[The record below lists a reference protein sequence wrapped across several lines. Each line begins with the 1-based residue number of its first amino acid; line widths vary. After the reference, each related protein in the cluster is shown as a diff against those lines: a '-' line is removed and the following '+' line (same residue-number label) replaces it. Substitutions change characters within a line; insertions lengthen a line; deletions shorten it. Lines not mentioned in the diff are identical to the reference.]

1 MNKKLGL
8 VKLIGFIGV
17 GLGML
22 STLVSNYAQEK
33 QMEETIEEKVNE
45 ALAKREEEES
55 E

>member
-1 MNKKLGL
+1 MKKVGL
-8 VKLIGFIGV
+8 VKIIGFAGMA
-17 GLGML
+17 LGAL
-22 STLVSNYAQEK
+22 ATLVSNYANEK